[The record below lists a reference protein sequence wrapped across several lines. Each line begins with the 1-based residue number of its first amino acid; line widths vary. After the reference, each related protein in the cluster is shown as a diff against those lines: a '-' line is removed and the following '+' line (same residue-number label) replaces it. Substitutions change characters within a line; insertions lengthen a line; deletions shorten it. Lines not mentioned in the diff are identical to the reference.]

1 MTNPAA
7 IDAARLLAAG
17 RRAHETVPGLPGVR
31 TFDNAY
37 AVQAAFRPLWDDAV
51 IGRKVGCSSEQSQ
64 RLVNSPGPIAGVLF
78 RDALWQQPA
87 TIPAAHFFVV
97 GVEAEFGFRLGGD
110 LPARSAPYQREEVSA
125 AVDAVVPLIEI
136 CDTRLSEWRTRRIE
150 EITADN
156 AFNGGVVV
164 GAAFEAWRSLDLASH
179 RVALSVDGAL
189 KGEGTG
195 ALVLGHPLIALTW
208 LANEVSR
215 RGEDLRAGDLV
226 AAGTCTGLH
235 FVSGGSTVEADFGAA
250 LGKVKI
256 HFTG

>member
-31 TFDNAY
+31 TFDDAY

-215 RGEDLRAGDLV
+215 RGEGLRAGDLV